1 MESKYGRKV
10 LIDEA
15 NLRRLERFQKWCD
28 NITTKIKEER
38 GDDWEECPIA
48 VEFDR
53 ISACVSSLF
62 EQV

>member
-10 LIDEA
+10 LNDET
-15 NLRRLERFQKWCD
+15 NLRRLEGLQKWCD
-28 NITTKIKEER
+28 KITTKIKEEM